1 MPHTIHTKSITE
13 RMRWLSELGAE
24 HSRVFAG
31 PEAYL
36 QRRRYRAEHPTAIL
50 AFKCMDGRI
59 HLPYITKTPLGIIQ
73 PFRNL
78 GGAFD
83 IGWPHLGELVT
94 HAVMRAVEEGRRVL
108 ILVTYHYSRGDRS
121 RGCSGFDYDL
131 EAARSSAFAFR
142 RQLESVFGTD
152 HQIVYPLVVGIETD
166 EDALTLHRDRGTALE
181 LAEIETGGRAEA
193 DLEDLLAH
201 SLHGTFRDM
210 PADIMRDV
218 LPLVIGNLR
227 HIGEVRRTERSL
239 DIQHHEW
246 ILCVGRG
253 FDFLHVPNTA
263 LIVGPYSPNIDEPI
277 VTAARIIQTNMEAG
291 PHPRRRP
298 HSARLLAV
306 RGDRHRLP
314 PRRGEIQVPQPLRGR
329 DDSGGGPLH
338 PPPDDPQ
345 DLRAELDKPLP
356 RGDRDGLPLSG
367 PRPGSARS
375 TGWPR
380 VSAAP
385 NHGDHI

>member
-1 MPHTIHTKSITE
+1 VPHSIHTKSIAE
-13 RMRWLSELGAE
+13 RMRWLAELGAE

-36 QRRRYRAEHPTAIL
+36 ERRRYQARHPTAIL

-59 HLPYITKTPLGIIQ
+59 HLPYITETPLGIIQ

-94 HAVMRAVEEGRRVL
+94 NEVLRAVEAGRRVL
-108 ILVTYHYSRGDRS
+108 ILVTYHFSRGDRN
-121 RGCSGFDYDL
+121 RGCSGFDFDH

-142 RQLESVFGTD
+142 RQLESVFGSD
-152 HQIVYPLVVGIETD
+152 HQTVYPLVVGVETD
-166 EDALTLHRDRGTALE
+166 EDALILHGERGAAIE
-181 LAEIETGGRAEA
+181 LAAFTTDGPGAA
-193 DLEDLLAH
+193 DLEDRLTHALKT
-201 SLHGTFRDM
+201 TFRDM

-239 DIQHHEW
+239 DIQHREW
-246 ILCVGRG
+246 ILCIGRG

-277 VTAARIIQTNMEAG
+277 VKAARIIQSNMEAG
-291 PHPRRRP
+291 RIPDDGLI
-298 HSARLLAV
+298 LLASSPYDEIGADYRRAV
-306 RGDRHRLP
+306 EKSKFLSRFAAATIQAAVPYVYRRMIRKTCVLNWTDRSLE
-314 PRRGEIQVPQPLRGR
+314 EIETVYP
-329 DDSGGGPLH
+329 
-338 PPPDDPQ
+338 
-345 DLRAELDKPLP
+345 
-356 RGDRDGLPLSG
+356 
-367 PRPGSARS
+367 
-375 TGWPR
+375 
-380 VSAAP
+380 
-385 NHGDHI
+385 

>member
-1 MPHTIHTKSITE
+1 MPHSIHTRSIAE
-13 RMRWLSELGAE
+13 RMRWLAELGAA
-24 HSRVFAG
+24 HSRTFAG

-36 QRRRYRAEHPTAIL
+36 QRRHYQAEHPTAIL

-108 ILVTYHYSRGDRS
+108 ILVTYHHSRGERD
-121 RGCSGFDYDL
+121 RGCSGFDFDL
-131 EAARSSAFAFR
+131 EAARSSAFAFQG
-142 RQLESVFGTD
+142 QLESVFGTD
-152 HQIVYPLVVGIETD
+152 HQIVYPLVIGIETD
-166 EDALTLHRDRGTALE
+166 EDALTLHWDRGTAID
-181 LAEIETGGRAEA
+181 LAAIETGSNGEA

-201 SLHGTFRDM
+201 ALRGTFRDM

-218 LPLVIGNLR
+218 LPLVMGNLR

-263 LIVGPYSPNIDEPI
+263 LIVGPYSPNIDVPI
-277 VTAARIIQTNMEAG
+277 VNAARIIQSNMEAG
-291 PHPRRRP
+291 RIPDDGMI
-298 HSARLLAV
+298 LLASSPYDEIGIDYRRAV
-306 RGDRHRLP
+306 EKSKFLSRFAAATIQATVPYVHRRMIRKTCVLNWTDRSLEEIETVLP
-314 PRRGEIQVPQPLRGR
+314 
-329 DDSGGGPLH
+329 
-338 PPPDDPQ
+338 
-345 DLRAELDKPLP
+345 
-356 RGDRDGLPLSG
+356 
-367 PRPGSARS
+367 
-375 TGWPR
+375 
-380 VSAAP
+380 
-385 NHGDHI
+385 